1 MQYIHTKHAYAH
13 THAHMLTHTH
23 IHTEKERERQSERAS
38 CDICMLWYEV
48 IHPSG
53 RLSRQSLRMLTY
65 MCWNSEH
72 RSTGSSL
79 AQMLT
84 ATLRSTSRNSWYVL
98 PQRPFSPTALARPF
112 NALSWSKLDNR
123 PTAAALLIHAARGT
137 KDAAHQPKHQTLNPT
152 RS

>member
-84 ATLRSTSRNSWYVL
+84 ETLRSTSKSSWYVRPL
-98 PQRPFSPTALARPF
+98 CPFSPTALARLL
-112 NALSWSKLDNR
+112 NALSWIKLDNG
-123 PTAAALLIHAARGT
+123 PSTAALFIHAARGT
-137 KDAAHQPKHQTLNPT
+137 KDAAHQPDQACQDKRQ
-152 RS
+152 

>member
-1 MQYIHTKHAYAH
+1 MHACLHTYVHAIHKFKACIRSYTRTHAY
-13 THAHMLTHTH
+13 TH
-23 IHTEKERERQSERAS
+23 IHTEKERERERGL

-53 RLSRQSLRMLTY
+53 RLSHQSARMLTY

-84 ATLRSTSRNSWYVL
+84 ATLRSTSKNSWYVL
-98 PQRPFSPTALARPF
+98 PQRPFSPTALARLF
-112 NALSWSKLDNR
+112 NALSWSKLDR
-123 PTAAALLIHAARGT
+123 PTTAALLIHAARGT
-137 KDAAHQPKHQTLNPT
+137 KDATHQPDQAC
-152 RS
+152 

>member
-1 MQYIHTKHAYAH
+1 MHACLQTYE
-13 THAHMLTHTH
+13 HA
-23 IHTEKERERQSERAS
+23 IRERQSERAS

-84 ATLRSTSRNSWYVL
+84 ATLRSTSRNSWYVMT
-98 PQRPFSPTALARPF
+98 QRDF
-112 NALSWSKLDNR
+112 
-123 PTAAALLIHAARGT
+123 
-137 KDAAHQPKHQTLNPT
+137 
-152 RS
+152 